1 MEEKHLVVIPLRAR
15 MVLFKYCDERK
26 IEYKVVAQKYF
37 PDGTPGGCTFRG
49 VSHITGVVGFE
60 SILTKDEVYNILE
73 EMLPKHIKFDHVTD
87 DTPFLA
93 KDN

>member
-1 MEEKHLVVIPLRAR
+1 MEEKHIVVIPIRAR
-15 MVLFKYCDERK
+15 IPLFKYCDKNK
-26 IEYKVVAQKYF
+26 IEYKIISDENL
-37 PDGTPGGCTFRG
+37 PDGTPGGCCFRG
-49 VSHITGVVGFE
+49 ISHITGVVGFE

-73 EMLPKHIKFDHVTD
+73 EMLPKHIKFDHVSD